1 VRKVYGCRQWRR
13 RKRLGAGTTSGLSTA
28 DAPNRLWA
36 VDFQFAA
43 TTDGRR
49 IKIVSIIDELIR
61 ECLGRLVERS
71 ITADVLIDDLDRLA
85 TQRTYPVV
93 LRCDNTIADKELAV
107 WEDQLLAHRAADLE
121 RIRHQLV
128 RAVEERYLS

>member
-1 VRKVYGCRQWRR
+1 
-13 RKRLGAGTTSGLSTA
+13 
-28 DAPNRLWA
+28 